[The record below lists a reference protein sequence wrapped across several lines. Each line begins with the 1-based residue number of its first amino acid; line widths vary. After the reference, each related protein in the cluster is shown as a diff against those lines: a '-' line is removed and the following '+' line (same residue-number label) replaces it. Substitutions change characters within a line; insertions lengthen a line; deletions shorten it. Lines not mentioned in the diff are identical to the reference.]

1 MCFRRFLHT
10 KNPHKPQ
17 DFLKTPCK
25 RMGGVGQS
33 IRGSTAL
40 HMMQRPLHK
49 VRRWWPSL
57 GLLSLKTPVF
67 IVLSF

>member
-1 MCFRRFLHT
+1 MVQSRILIDEDTWRNSDSPHGFGMQIICEDYEI

-17 DFLKTPCK
+17 DFLKTPVK

-40 HMMQRPLHK
+40 
-49 VRRWWPSL
+49 
-57 GLLSLKTPVF
+57 
-67 IVLSF
+67 